1 MDPVTPFTEPNH
13 GYPIAGNQEALC
25 ALKDPRRRHRRR
37 HLLLDIVVIAV
48 SAVTGGADNWEE
60 IAAFGRRHQAWFR
73 RYLSLPNGIP
83 SHDTFGR
90 VFSRL
95 DPQVFQRCLRDWL
108 LAFGKVLKCQHIA
121 IDGKT
126 LCGSARKAQGLG
138 PLHLVS
144 AWASANHLILGQVA
158 VESKSNEITAIP
170 QLLALLETKG
180 AVITI
185 DAMGCQKEIAAK
197 IRERRCHYVLAV
209 KDNQPNL
216 LQDVQES
223 LIRAHDSDFAGIP
236 HDRYETKTTNAHGRQ
251 EKRYCEVIYDLSG
264 IRQKEAWSGLRVIGM
279 CVTERTINGE
289 TTGEVRYFI
298 GSQRKSARY
307 YGMVFRK
314 HWGIENHLHWQMDVS
329 FGEDA
334 NRTAE
339 RRAAEN
345 LTLVRRAA
353 QTLVK
358 RDPQKGGI
366 KCKRRQAGWDLNFL
380 EELLMRPAH
389 SAKL

>member
-1 MDPVTPFTEPNH
+1 MATQSLEIKKHFRS
-13 GYPIAGNQEALC
+13 
-25 ALKDPRRRHRRR
+25 LKDPRRRHRRR
-37 HLLLDIVVIAV
+37 HLLLDIMVIAV
-48 SAVTGGADNWEE
+48 CAVTGGADNWEE
-60 IAAFGRRHQAWFR
+60 IAAFGRTHEAWFR

-83 SHDTFGR
+83 STDTFWR

-108 LAFGKVLKCQHIA
+108 LALSDVLHCDHIA

-126 LCGSARKAQGLG
+126 LRGSARKGASLG

-144 AWASANHLILGQVA
+144 AWASAHHLVLGQVA
-158 VESKSNEITAIP
+158 VEGKSNEITAIP

-197 IRERRCHYVLAV
+197 IRARRCHYVLAV

-216 LQDVQES
+216 LQDIQES
-223 LIRAHDSDFAGIP
+223 LVRGDEADWAGIA
-236 HDRYETKTTNAHGRQ
+236 HDRYETTTVDGHGRQ
-251 EKRYCEVIYDLSG
+251 EKRYCEVMYDLST
-264 IRQKEAWSGLRVIGM
+264 IRNKEAWKDLKAIGM
-279 CVTERTINGE
+279 CYTERTINGE
-289 TTGEVRYFI
+289 TKGEARYFI
-298 GSQRKSARY
+298 GDQRKSARY
-307 YGMVFRK
+307 YATVCRQ
-314 HWGIENHLHWQMDVS
+314 HWSIENNLHWQMDVC

-345 LTLVRRAA
+345 FSLVCRAA

-366 KCKRRQAGWDLNFL
+366 RCKRRQAGWDLDFL
-380 EELLMRPAH
+380 KELLIRPAR
-389 SAKL
+389 SAKV

>member
-1 MDPVTPFTEPNH
+1 MSTQSLEIKQHFRS
-13 GYPIAGNQEALC
+13 
-25 ALKDPRRRHRRR
+25 LKDPRRRHRRR

-48 SAVTGGADNWEE
+48 CAVTGGADNWEE
-60 IAAFGRRHQAWFR
+60 IAAFGRRHESWFR

-108 LAFGKVLKCQHIA
+108 LAFGDVLKCQHIS

-126 LCGSARKAQGLG
+126 LCGSARKTSGLG

-158 VESKSNEITAIP
+158 VSGKSNEITAIP

-180 AVITI
+180 AVVTI
-185 DAMGCQKEIAAK
+185 DAIGCQKEIAAK

-216 LQDVQES
+216 LTDIQDS
-223 LIRAHDSDFAGIP
+223 LVRAHDKDFAGIA
-236 HDRYETKTTNAHGRQ
+236 HDRYETKTINAHGRQ

-264 IRQKEAWSGLRVIGM
+264 IRNKEAWADLRAIG
-279 CVTERTINGE
+279 VTITERTINGE
-289 TTGEVRYFI
+289 TKGEVRYFI

-307 YGMVFRK
+307 YGTTVRK
-314 HWGIENHLHWQMDVS
+314 HWGIENNLHWQMDVS

-339 RRAAEN
+339 RTAAAN
-345 LTLVRRAA
+345 LAVVRRAV

-366 KCKRRQAGWDLNFL
+366 KCKRRQAGWDLKFL
-380 EELLMRPAH
+380 EEILMRPAL
-389 SAKL
+389 SAKV